1 MDVKKENPSKVVIIP
16 RPPRCANPGTTV
28 IDSSAPVVSQQTA
41 EPAAPCQQPVAPGN
55 PLNNQVE
62 GPTEGL
68 AGATAEE
75 PKSK

>member
-16 RPPRCANPGTTV
+16 HPPRCANPGTTP
-28 IDSSAPVVSQQTA
+28 IDSSAPVVSQKD
-41 EPAAPCQQPVAPGN
+41 AAVPDQQPVAPGN

-68 AGATAEE
+68 AGASPEE

>member
-16 RPPRCANPGTTV
+16 HPPRCANPGTTV
-28 IDSSAPVVSQQTA
+28 IDSSAPVVSQKD
-41 EPAAPCQQPVAPGN
+41 AAVPDQQSVAPGN

-68 AGATAEE
+68 AGASPEE

>member
-16 RPPRCANPGTTV
+16 HPPRCANPGTTP
-28 IDSSAPVVSQQTA
+28 IDSSAPVISQKDATV
-41 EPAAPCQQPVAPGN
+41 PDQQPVAPGN

-68 AGATAEE
+68 AGASPEE
-75 PKSK
+75 PKNK